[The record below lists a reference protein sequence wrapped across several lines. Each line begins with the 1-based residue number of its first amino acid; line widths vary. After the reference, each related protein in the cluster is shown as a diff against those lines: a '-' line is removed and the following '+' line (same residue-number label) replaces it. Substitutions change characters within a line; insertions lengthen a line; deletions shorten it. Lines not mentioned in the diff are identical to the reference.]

1 MSRSRSSGRS
11 PTAATARTGLRI
23 LLDGSCVVVYI
34 DDRVA
39 LSCRAYGASD
49 GSIGLFVSEGAATF
63 SGFALREPS

>member
-1 MSRSRSSGRS
+1 
-11 PTAATARTGLRI
+11 
-23 LLDGSCVVVYI
+23 LDGSCVVAYI